1 MDHTYSDARSD
12 ASENKW
18 LKSESRGGSPRP
30 AASDRPSE
38 NASSTSPVRKKGVAM
53 VVKKAHK
60 RPMAGGPKAAKKIRS
75 QRDGSSPEESEGGS
89 EGGPYCLCRG
99 SDDHR
104 WMICCEFC
112 DDWFH
117 GECIKMTKEVGE
129 NLIEKFVCPRCTDGK
144 AFTIYKKACTLPSC
158 KRASRLTETPQSAFC
173 SPEHSQ
179 MWWDRMVAKLPRARS
194 KSSLNDQLSQ
204 DEILAILASDL
215 SEVNSEGKWGIK
227 SDPFGSS
234 KSENGNKGMCRA
246 RIQGVL
252 ALTSGRR

>member
-1 MDHTYSDARSD
+1 MDHTYSDSRYEQ
-12 ASENKW
+12 SEAKR

-30 AASDRPSE
+30 SGSDRTPD

-53 VVKKAHK
+53 VVKKAPK
-60 RPMAGGPKAAKKIRS
+60 RPMAGGPKAAKKFRS

-129 NLIEKFVCPRCTDGK
+129 NLIEKFVCPNCTDSK
-144 AFTIYKKACTLPSC
+144 VFTIYKKACTLPSC
-158 KRASRLTETPQSAFC
+158 KRASRLTQTPQSAFC
-173 SPEHSQ
+173 SAEHSQ
-179 MWWDRMVAKLPRARS
+179 MWWDRIISRLPKGKS
-194 KSSLNDQLSQ
+194 KSGLNDQLSQ
-204 DEILAILASDL
+204 DEIMAILASDL
-215 SEVNSEGKWGIK
+215 SEVSAEGKWGIK
-227 SDPFGSS
+227 ADPFGLST
-234 KSENGNKGMCRA
+234 EVNGAKGTYWREFL
-246 RIQGVL
+246 VYL
-252 ALTSGRR
+252 H